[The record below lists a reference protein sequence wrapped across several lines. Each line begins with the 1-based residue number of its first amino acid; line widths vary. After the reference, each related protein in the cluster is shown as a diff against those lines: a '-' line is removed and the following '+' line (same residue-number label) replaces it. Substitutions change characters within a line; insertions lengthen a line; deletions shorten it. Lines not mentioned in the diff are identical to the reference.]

1 MSDLADIGSSQLG
14 YANLA
19 ASQAGGPSI
28 TSQANTSA
36 NTALVGQQTQGEE
49 IKNQNAR
56 LQYQL
61 FANAVGH
68 IHDFDGQ
75 DGPSLGKG
83 ADDASGVTATSA
95 LPGADAPPALKGKI
109 TPEMDV
115 GASASDQ
122 ALIESSLE
130 QNFNV
135 NKMGTPQEQ
144 QAIMQASKQA
154 QAWALS
160 GNPGM
165 AKSAEQKLEMM
176 KNLRDM
182 NVATRQNAAEVE
194 ASGHYD
200 KLSAVV
206 NAPEG
211 QAWKTLKAIASD
223 SADNIK
229 RQNPNATPEE
239 LEEIARDTSA
249 HVAGFMHRFTD
260 RPVKVGDDQV
270 MYDEKSGQKVDGIP
284 MRGVDPARQADLLK
298 QATEVKTF
306 KNSDGTETTE
316 EQYKHDGYANPNLW
330 VTHAV
335 NDIRAR
341 NAASNAI
348 EVARSKAA
356 RVPPQPPGQPGAP
369 QPGAP
374 QPGQPGQPQPG
385 QPGQPQPG
393 QPPARPGQ
401 QPDNGLLPGV
411 NPDALPKV
419 QSAPVTQGTSQKPGD
434 LKTQEGV
441 AAESLAQQKE
451 SNSAFVEAQKNGA
464 LIRAAQREA
473 QNLANNPRM
482 TGPGSD
488 IAQGWAKL
496 KTFISGQPPDE
507 LVDLGSLD
515 KILLQMGAQNIRQA
529 LSGQRITNQ
538 EFMTLMTKGNPNTE
552 QPLPTINN
560 LLKYIG
566 AQNEY
571 EQRFQRTKQL
581 ALQRGANP
589 MTVDGDIGSQ
599 ADRGDFVE
607 GKVGF
612 RPPLASAGGG
622 GGGSQ
627 QTNAGGAS
635 EGAESKSKSGKPIVY
650 KNGHWQYK

>member
-206 NAPEG
+206 NAPDG
-211 QAWKTLKAIASD
+211 KAWDTLMAVAPD

-284 MRGVDPARQADLLK
+284 MRGVDPARQAELLK

-356 RVPPQPPGQPGAP
+356 RVPPQPPGQPG
-369 QPGAP
+369 
-374 QPGQPGQPQPG
+374 QPQPG
-385 QPGQPQPG
+385 VQPGQDLVSLVNRSRASRQRAQASRRPRA
-393 QPPARPGQ
+393 QPP
-401 QPDNGLLPGV
+401 PDNGLLPGV

-441 AAESLAQQKE
+441 AAESLVAAERSELRVRRSSEKR
-451 SNSAFVEAQKNGA
+451 
-464 LIRAAQREA
+464 RAD
-473 QNLANNPRM
+473 PRC
-482 TGPGSD
+482 
-488 IAQGWAKL
+488 AA
-496 KTFISGQPPDE
+496 
-507 LVDLGSLD
+507 
-515 KILLQMGAQNIRQA
+515 
-529 LSGQRITNQ
+529 
-538 EFMTLMTKGNPNTE
+538 
-552 QPLPTINN
+552 
-560 LLKYIG
+560 
-566 AQNEY
+566 
-571 EQRFQRTKQL
+571 
-581 ALQRGANP
+581 
-589 MTVDGDIGSQ
+589 
-599 ADRGDFVE
+599 
-607 GKVGF
+607 
-612 RPPLASAGGG
+612 
-622 GGGSQ
+622 
-627 QTNAGGAS
+627 
-635 EGAESKSKSGKPIVY
+635 
-650 KNGHWQYK
+650 